1 MNKYRAYLEEHNLL
15 PNTIDA
21 YCYDLKRLISYL
33 SLIELELVDV
43 SPKIVTKYISDLG
56 GSGTRKKRCLA
67 SISSYFNY
75 LVETE
80 IISINPVAGIRRPR
94 VKLLDPNWLQV
105 YEVERVRETCPDIFK
120 VIVDTFYLTGIRLEE
135 LRTCRLGTLDLQG
148 KQLKV
153 IGKGEKPRYVP
164 FPQSLANLFET
175 YLETRNPSPSFENYL
190 FLTERG
196 KPYTRNQLEYIMV
209 KLSKISG
216 ITVRPHILRH
226 SFATH
231 AIEKGMS
238 RQSVQKVLGHVSVST
253 TDWYVHIEP
262 NVRSEYDTAFPR

>member
-1 MNKYRAYLEEHNLL
+1 MNEYRAYLKEHQLL

-21 YCYDLKRLISYL
+21 YCYDLERFIKYL
-33 SLIELELVDV
+33 GSIKVELVDV
-43 SPKIVTKYISDLG
+43 SPKTVTRYISILG

-67 SISSYFNY
+67 SISSHFNH

-80 IISINPVAGIRRPR
+80 IVGINPVAGIRRPK
-94 VKLLDPNWLQV
+94 VKSLEPKWLQV
-105 YEVERVRETCPDIFK
+105 YEVEKIRESCPNTFRI
-120 VIVDTFYLTGIRLEE
+120 IVDTFYLTGIRLEE
-135 LRTCRLGTLDLQG
+135 LRTCQLGSLDLQD

-153 IGKGEKPRYVP
+153 IGKGDKPRYVP
-164 FPQSLANLFET
+164 FPQSLADLLGT
-175 YLETRNPSPSFENYL
+175 YIETRNPFTGFENYL
-190 FLTERG
+190 FLTGQG
-196 KPYTRNQLEYIMV
+196 KAYTRNQLEYMMV

-231 AIEKGMS
+231 AIERGMR
-238 RQSVQKVLGHVSVST
+238 RQSVQKILGHVSVST

-262 NVRSEYDTAFPR
+262 DVRGDYDRAFS

>member
-1 MNKYRAYLEEHNLL
+1 MDEYRAYLKEHELL

-21 YCYDLKRLISYL
+21 YCYDLERFIKYL
-33 SLIELELVDV
+33 SSIKVELLDV
-43 SPKIVTKYISDLG
+43 SPKTVTKYISILG

-80 IISINPVAGIRRPR
+80 MISTNPVASIRRPK
-94 VKLLDPNWLQV
+94 VKPLEPKWLQI
-105 YEVERVRETCPDIFK
+105 YEVEKIREACPDTFR

-135 LRTCRLGTLDLQG
+135 LRTCQLGTLDLLG

-153 IGKGEKPRYVP
+153 IGKGDNPRYVP
-164 FPQSLANLFET
+164 FPQSLAELFKA
-175 YLETRNPSPSFENYL
+175 YIDTRNPLPSFENYL
-190 FLTERG
+190 FLTRRG
-196 KPYTRNQLEYIMV
+196 KSYTRNQLEYMMI

-216 ITVRPHILRH
+216 ITVRPHMLRH

-231 AIEKGMS
+231 AIKRGMS
-238 RQSVQKVLGHVSVST
+238 RQSVQKVLGHASVST

-262 NVRSEYDTAFPR
+262 NVRSEYDTAFP